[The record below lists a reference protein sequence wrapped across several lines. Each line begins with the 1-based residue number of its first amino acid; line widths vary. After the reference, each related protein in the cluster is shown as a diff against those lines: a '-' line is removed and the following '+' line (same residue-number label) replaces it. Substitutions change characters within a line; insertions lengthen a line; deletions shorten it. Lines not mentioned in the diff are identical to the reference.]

1 MPVRAVP
8 ATTWEAIGARSTR
21 FVTDTILTAS
31 AAVTSATWR
40 HDQGRR
46 KHFRIGQAIIF
57 FARSAHKFS

>member
-8 ATTWEAIGARSTR
+8 ATTWEAIGTRSTR

-40 HDQGRR
+40 PDELSNQPEIDRGD
-46 KHFRIGQAIIF
+46 
-57 FARSAHKFS
+57 